1 MSLSSSLFSG
11 ISGLSTLGNA
21 MQIIGDNIANVNT
34 VGFKSSSF
42 AFQDLLSQSVSTLSG
57 TSQVG
62 RGTALGDIQASFAQG
77 SFESTGNTTDL
88 AVGGDGFFVLNEQG
102 TENLYYSRAG
112 NFNFNESG
120 YLTNPEGY
128 VVQGWQLDASGD
140 DMGSI
145 TDIVMSSFTSPPQV
159 TENVEV
165 IVNLNSA
172 GDDNSAGTDNS
183 LAGAW
188 DGTNTTPIGESAY
201 EYQTTIRAYD
211 SLGSTH
217 DITLYFDKAATTSAY
232 EFIVTTN
239 PSEDYRTFSDTAEVS
254 TVACGAGSTL
264 TVAGGDYF
272 NLSSPTT
279 DYHVWYTVDG
289 VGTDP
294 APAGSTAIVVAALST
309 DTATL
314 VATKTAAAI
323 DAIGAFGAASSGA
336 DVTITNAVVGDA
348 TNAIDSNGTS
358 ATGFTIATTVQG
370 GLATGHPLMGL
381 LARGI
386 IDFDS
391 SGSMTD
397 IDMWQ
402 IDPTTGTSVAQ
413 VEGTDTSNGYFTFA
427 PVLLSGGTAQSI
439 ELNLG
444 TRYDG
449 TNWVNNS
456 LSSSQYAS
464 ASTTTFQSADGY
476 GAGDLEGVNVDVDG
490 IITGSYS
497 NGQLIPLYRVGLA
510 KFQNTQGLF
519 KEGGNLY
526 SETRQSGS
534 AITNRPGT
542 NGLGSIA
549 PNALEQSNVDIANE
563 LVKMITTQRGFQA
576 NSKIITVTDQ
586 MLSELINIKR

>member
-11 ISGLSTLGNA
+11 ISGLTTLGNA

-112 NFNFNESG
+112 NFNFNETG

-128 VVQGWQLDASGD
+128 IVQGWQLDNNGSD
-140 DMGSI
+140 IGSI
-145 TDIVMSSFTSPPQV
+145 TDIAMSSFTSPPQV
-159 TENVEV
+159 TDNVEV
-165 IVNLNSA
+165 IVNLDSEGGDNSNGGTIVA
-172 GDDNSAGTDNS
+172 GDDDS
-183 LAGAW
+183 LAFAW
-188 DGTNTTPIGESAY
+188 NGTNTTPLADTAY

-217 DITLYFDKAATTSAY
+217 DVTLYFDKAGAASNYDY
-232 EFIVTTN
+232 EFIVTSN
-239 PSEDYRTFSDTAEVS
+239 PSEDYRT
-254 TVACGAGSTL
+254 
-264 TVAGGDYF
+264 
-272 NLSSPTT
+272 
-279 DYHVWYTVDG
+279 
-289 VGTDP
+289 
-294 APAGSTAIVVAALST
+294 
-309 DTATL
+309 
-314 VATKTAAAI
+314 
-323 DAIGAFGAASSGA
+323 DASGETWA
-336 DVTITNAVVGDA
+336 
-348 TNAIDSNGTS
+348 
-358 ATGFTIATTVQG
+358 
-370 GLATGHPLMGL
+370 GL
-381 LARGI
+381 LARGLI
-386 IDFDS
+386 NFDT

-397 IDMWQ
+397 INMWQ
-402 IDPTTGTSVAQ
+402 IDPSDGSSAAQ
-413 VEGTDTSNGYFTFA
+413 TEGTNTSNGYFTFT
-427 PVLLSGGTAQSI
+427 PVLLSGGTAQTI
-439 ELNLG
+439 ELDLG
-444 TRYDG
+444 TRWDG
-449 TNWVNNS
+449 TNWVNSS

-464 ASTTTFQSADGY
+464 GSTTTFQSANGY

-490 IITGSYS
+490 VITGSYS
-497 NGQLIPLYRVGLA
+497 NGQRIPLYRVGLA

-534 AITNRPGT
+534 AITNKPGT

>member
-77 SFESTGNTTDL
+77 SFETTGNTTDL
-88 AVGGDGFFVLNEQG
+88 AVGGDGFFVLNAQG
-102 TENLYYSRAG
+102 TENLYYTRAG
-112 NFNFNESG
+112 NFNFNEIG

-128 VVQGWQLDASGD
+128 VVQGWELDSNGD
-140 DMGSI
+140 DVGSI

-159 TENVEV
+159 TDNVEV
-165 IVNLNSA
+165 IVNLDSE
-172 GDDNSAGTDNS
+172 GIDNTSGTDAS

-188 DGTNTTPIGESAY
+188 DGTNTTPLADTAY

-217 DITLYFDKAATTSAY
+217 DITLYFDKADTASTY
-232 EFIVTTN
+232 EFIVTSN
-239 PSEDYRTFSDTAEVS
+239 PSEDYRT
-254 TVACGAGSTL
+254 
-264 TVAGGDYF
+264 
-272 NLSSPTT
+272 
-279 DYHVWYTVDG
+279 
-289 VGTDP
+289 
-294 APAGSTAIVVAALST
+294 
-309 DTATL
+309 
-314 VATKTAAAI
+314 
-323 DAIGAFGAASSGA
+323 DASGETWA
-336 DVTITNAVVGDA
+336 
-348 TNAIDSNGTS
+348 
-358 ATGFTIATTVQG
+358 
-370 GLATGHPLMGL
+370 GL
-381 LARGI
+381 LARGTI
-386 IDFDS
+386 LFDS

-397 IDMWQ
+397 IDLWQ
-402 IDPTTGTSVAQ
+402 IDPSDGSSTAQ
-413 VEGTDTSNGYFTFA
+413 AEATDTSDGYFTFA
-427 PVLLSGGTAQSI
+427 PVLLSGGSAQEI
-439 ELNLG
+439 ELDLG

-449 TNWVNNS
+449 TNWVNSS

-464 ASTTTFQSADGY
+464 ASTTTFQSANGY
-476 GAGDLEGVNVDVDG
+476 GAGDLEGTNVDVDG
-490 IITGSYS
+490 VITGSYS

-576 NSKIITVTDQ
+576 NSKIITVTDA